1 MLFFRRSRKV
11 QSAGSKYAL
20 IPGTLNTYAD
30 SLTADLVNKENHHQF
45 AFKLEALKGSTF
57 RLQIDEKQPLRSRYR
72 VEHALKGQPQ
82 AEHIRIQRETD
93 GEIVII
99 SEKNKAVIH
108 GDPFRIDFYENDVLV
123 VSVNAKNWLYF
134 EHLRPKT
141 QEQTPEPAQ
150 NENQQE
156 QDAAVE
162 TPKAADAIDD
172 PGAWEEN
179 FKSHHDSKPYGPEAV
194 ALDFS
199 FPAAE
204 VLFGI
209 PEHADSFILKSTSGT
224 DPYRLY
230 NLDVF
235 EYIVDSKMALYGTVP
250 VIYGHGWVTSFN
262 SFFHNNVNPS
272 KMVENISN

>member
-1 MLFFRRSRKV
+1 M
-11 QSAGSKYAL
+11 
-20 IPGTLNTYAD
+20 NTYAD

-45 AFKLEALKGSTF
+45 AFKLEALVGSSF
-57 RLQIDEKQPLRSRYR
+57 RLQIDEKQPLKPRYR

-82 AEHIRIQRETD
+82 TGRIRVQRETD
-93 GEIVII
+93 GEIVIT
-99 SEKNKAVIH
+99 SEGNKAVIH
-108 GDPFRIDFYENDVLV
+108 GDPFRVDFYENDVLV

-134 EHLRPKT
+134 EHLRQKS
-141 QEQTPEPAQ
+141 QEQPAEQ
-150 NENQQE
+150 AEHENQQE
-156 QDAAVE
+156 QDADVE

-204 VLFGI
+204 ILFGI
-209 PEHADSFILKSTSGT
+209 PEHADSFVLKSTSGT

-235 EYIVDSKMALYGTVP
+235 EYIVDSKMALYGSVP
-250 VIYGHGWVTSFN
+250 VIYGHG
-262 SFFHNNVNPS
+262 
-272 KMVENISN
+272 